1 MIDWVECELSG
12 NLKADG
18 KKGQYW
24 IMAEAWTYV
33 ELVNPTP
40 AGPKVKRIREALG
53 EDFTS
58 VEDAKHFVNTYDTQE
73 EEE

>member
-1 MIDWVECELSG
+1 MIDWVECEQSG

-24 IMAEAWTYV
+24 MITEAWTSV

-40 AGPKVKRIREALG
+40 AGPKVEKVGVFNDA
-53 EDFTS
+53 
-58 VEDAKHFVNTYDTQE
+58 EDAVNFVNTFDTQE
-73 EEE
+73 EE

>member
-1 MIDWVECELSG
+1 MIDWEECELSG

-40 AGPKVKRIREALG
+40 AGPKVEKAG
-53 EDFTS
+53 SFNS
-58 VEDAKHFVNTYDTQE
+58 VEDAKHFVNTFDTQE